1 MKKILF
7 ATGNKNKVREAQ
19 SVLQIEL
26 EIADI
31 ELDEVQSMDL
41 IYVAKKKA
49 EEAFAILKKPVII
62 DDVGI
67 FIAALNGFPGPFVK
81 FMEESMGIKKLLDL
95 LKDEKN
101 RDIVVQSVVAFH
113 NGQEVFIF
121 VGEVKGEIAREM
133 RGTDGWGF
141 DPIVIPAGQTQTYAE
156 LGFDKKNELSH
167 RKKAFVKF
175 KEFLDSQ
182 SK

>member
-19 SVLQIEL
+19 SILQIEL
-26 EIADI
+26 EIADL

-41 IYVAKKKA
+41 VYVAKKKA
-49 EEAFAILKKPVII
+49 EGAFAILKKPLIVE
-62 DDVGI
+62 DVGV
-67 FIAALNGFPGPFVK
+67 FISALNGFPGPFAK
-81 FMEESMGIKKLLDL
+81 FMEESVGNKKLLDL
-95 LKDEKN
+95 LKDEADRK
-101 RDIVVQSVVAFH
+101 IKVQCVVAFH
-113 NGQEVFIF
+113 NGKEVLTFL
-121 VGEVKGEIAREM
+121 GEVNGEIAFEE

-141 DPIVIPAGQTQTYAE
+141 DPIVIPDGQAQTYAE
-156 LGFDKKNELSH
+156 LGFEKKNELSH
-167 RKKAFVKF
+167 RKKAFVKL